1 MRVRTTQIEIGLAAP
16 FGLSCKNKPTRT
28 SVIFVSKVLPSRD
41 ITCSIASTLD
51 IVGDRWSLL
60 VLRNIFRGGHR
71 FSEIQQD
78 LGIAKNLLASR
89 LSKLV
94 DAQVLER
101 VPYQERP
108 VRYDYR
114 LTTKGADLS
123 TALIALMGWGD
134 RWYATDGVPTVLI
147 HDRCGEPVEQSVR
160 CQSCDETVS
169 PGQIASRPGPGRMTR
184 NPDARPQAT

>member
-1 MRVRTTQIEIGLAAP
+1 M
-16 FGLSCKNKPTRT
+16 
-28 SVIFVSKVLPSRD
+28 SKVLPIRD
-41 ITCSIASTLD
+41 MTCSIASTLD

-94 DAQVLER
+94 DAEVLER

-108 VRYDYR
+108 IRYDYR
-114 LTTKGADLS
+114 LTAKGADLS

-134 RWYATDGVPTVLI
+134 RWYAADGVPTVLI

-160 CQSCDETVS
+160 CSNCDETVS
-169 PGQIASRPGPGRMTR
+169 PGQISSRPGPGRTTQTS
-184 NPDARPQAT
+184 DTSLQ